1 MEMATRVSTLAEAA
15 VPRGGLLKDA
25 LLVAG
30 FSLLTALCA
39 QIVIPLPFTPVPITA
54 QTFAVLLTGAALG
67 ARRGAAA
74 IVLYVLEGL
83 AGLPVFAGG
92 AAGLARLQGPTGGYL
107 LGFIAAAY
115 LTGTLAERGWDRTVR
130 WAAAAMGAGNVVL
143 YLFGLPWL
151 AVYYGWPEAVARG
164 VPWLALSL
172 GWSKAVTGGLLPFIP
187 GDLVKLTAA
196 ALALPGAWALLRRGG
211 LR

>member
-1 MEMATRVSTLAEAA
+1 MQTATRVSTLAEAT
-15 VPRGGLLKDA
+15 VPRGGLLRDA

-39 QIVIPLPFTPVPITA
+39 RIVIPLPFTPVPITG

-74 IVLYVLEGL
+74 MGLYVLEGL
-83 AGLPVFAGG
+83 VGLPVFAGG
-92 AAGLARLQGPTGGYL
+92 ATGLARLLGPTGGYL
-107 LGFIAAAY
+107 LGYIAAAY
-115 LTGTLAERGWDRTVR
+115 LTGTLAERGWDRTIR
-130 WAAAAMGAGNVVL
+130 WAAAAMAAGNVVV

-164 VPWLALSL
+164 VPWLAIFL
-172 GWSKAVTGGLLPFIP
+172 GWPKAVTGGLLPFIP
-187 GDLVKLTAA
+187 GDLLKLAA
-196 ALALPGAWALLRRGG
+196 ATLALPGAWALLRRGEVH
-211 LR
+211 

>member
-1 MEMATRVSTLAEAA
+1 MQTATRVSTLAEAT
-15 VPRGGLLKDA
+15 VPRGGLLRDA
-25 LLVAG
+25 LLVVG

-39 QIVIPLPFTPVPITA
+39 RIVIPLPFTPVPITG

-92 AAGLARLQGPTGGYL
+92 ASGLARLLGPTGGYL

-130 WAAAAMGAGNVVL
+130 WAAAAMAAGNVVV
-143 YLFGLPWL
+143 YLF
-151 AVYYGWPEAVARG
+151 G
-164 VPWLALSL
+164 VPWLAIFL
-172 GWSKAVTGGLLPFIP
+172 GWPKAVTGGLLPFIP
-187 GDLVKLTAA
+187 GDLLKLAA
-196 ALALPGAWALLRRGG
+196 AAFALPGAWALLRRGEV
-211 LR
+211 R

>member
-1 MEMATRVSTLAEAA
+1 MQTATRVSTLAEAT
-15 VPRGGLLKDA
+15 VPRGGLLRDA
-25 LLVAG
+25 LLVVG

-39 QIVIPLPFTPVPITA
+39 RIVIPLPFTPVPITG

-92 AAGLARLQGPTGGYL
+92 ASGLARLLGPTGGYL

-130 WAAAAMGAGNVVL
+130 WAAAAMAAGNVVV
-143 YLFGLPWL
+143 YLF
-151 AVYYGWPEAVARG
+151 
-164 VPWLALSL
+164 
-172 GWSKAVTGGLLPFIP
+172 
-187 GDLVKLTAA
+187 
-196 ALALPGAWALLRRGG
+196 
-211 LR
+211 